1 MDVVRSSMLHV
12 SDSRDMY
19 DGAESRGSMETSHG
33 LSATAPTR
41 ARTAEI
47 AGPVA
52 AAAEMGL
59 TAQAALQLASTT
71 WASPRLSRVP
81 RRSSP
86 SSRPLP
92 RVEIPQ
98 SPGFFPKRLPLSL
111 PLVHMSRRLSTW
123 SILFARPSP
132 SHWSKYTGITF
143 NRRLES
149 AAA

>member
-1 MDVVRSSMLHV
+1 MLHV

-71 WASPRLSRVP
+71 WANPRLSRVP

-98 SPGFFPKRLPLSL
+98 SPGFFPVRLPLSL
-111 PLVHMSRRLSTW
+111 PLAHMSRRLSAW
-123 SILFARPSP
+123 SILFA
-132 SHWSKYTGITF
+132 SKI
-143 NRRLES
+143 
-149 AAA
+149 